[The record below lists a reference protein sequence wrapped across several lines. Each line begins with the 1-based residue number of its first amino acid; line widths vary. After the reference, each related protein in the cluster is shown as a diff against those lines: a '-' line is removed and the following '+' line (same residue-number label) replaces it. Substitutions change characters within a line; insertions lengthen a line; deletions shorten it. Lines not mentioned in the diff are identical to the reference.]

1 MCRLRPSAFP
11 SQAPADLAALNERE
25 QARLA
30 LNGAFRG
37 TGMGYA
43 QIQGKP
49 RLSWAFYFVSV
60 NPAASRAPPASAGL
74 SSSAADGVRGDIR
87 LDEADESFGLRTQV
101 ALGAGGKPLEG
112 VEDERGLLLGCLD
125 APLAGNCPVDEERGR

>member
-43 QIQGKP
+43 QIQGTRP
-49 RLSWAFYFVSV
+49 QTL
-60 NPAASRAPPASAGL
+60 
-74 SSSAADGVRGDIR
+74 ADG
-87 LDEADESFGLRTQV
+87 LPTLRSTSS
-101 ALGAGGKPLEG
+101 P
-112 VEDERGLLLGCLD
+112 
-125 APLAGNCPVDEERGR
+125 